1 MLDRAEPT
9 LAEAGKGKLAPKKGM
24 SRQRREA
31 FAAYVFLIPWVLG
44 AIGLTLGPM
53 VASLYLSF
61 TNYDLLGSPA
71 WIGVKNYV
79 NLMSD
84 SRYLHSVQVT
94 LVYVGLSVPLKL
106 AFALLLAVLL
116 NRGLRG
122 VNAYR
127 AIYYVPS
134 LLGGSVAV
142 AILWRQLFASDGVV
156 NRLMNIVG
164 WHDPPSWLTNPHYAL
179 YSLVL
184 LAIWEFG
191 APMIIF
197 LAGLRQIPAELYE
210 AARVDG
216 AGRVAQFLRITLPLL
231 TPMILFNLVL
241 QMIGAFQAFTPAYIV
256 SNGTGGPLDSTLFY
270 TLYLYQ
276 QAFGSLHMGYG
287 SAMAWL
293 LLVVI
298 GAFTGA
304 VFYSS
309 RYWVFYSD
317 RSR

>member
-71 WIGVKNYV
+71 WIGVMNYV

-142 AILWRQLFASDGVV
+142 AILWRQLFASEGVV

-216 AGRVAQFLRITLPLL
+216 AGRVAQFLRITVPLL

>member
-1 MLDRAEPT
+1 
-9 LAEAGKGKLAPKKGM
+9 
-24 SRQRREA
+24 
-31 FAAYVFLIPWVLG
+31 
-44 AIGLTLGPM
+44 
-53 VASLYLSF
+53 
-61 TNYDLLGSPA
+61 
-71 WIGVKNYV
+71 
-79 NLMSD
+79 
-84 SRYLHSVQVT
+84 
-94 LVYVGLSVPLKL
+94 
-106 AFALLLAVLL
+106 
-116 NRGLRG
+116 
-122 VNAYR
+122 
-127 AIYYVPS
+127 
-134 LLGGSVAV
+134 
-142 AILWRQLFASDGVV
+142 
-156 NRLMNIVG
+156 MNIVG

-216 AGRVAQFLRITLPLL
+216 AGRVAQFLRITVPLL

>member
-1 MLDRAEPT
+1 VLDRAEPT

-142 AILWRQLFASDGVV
+142 AILWRQLFASEGVV
-156 NRLMNIVG
+156 NRLMNIAG

-216 AGRVAQFLRITLPLL
+216 ASRVAQFLRITLPLL

-309 RYWVFYSD
+309 KYWVFYSD

>member
-1 MLDRAEPT
+1 MLDQAEPT
-9 LAEAGKGKLAPKKGM
+9 LAEAGKAKLAPKKGM

-71 WIGVKNYV
+71 WIGVMNYV

-142 AILWRQLFASDGVV
+142 AILWRQLFASEGVV

-216 AGRVAQFLRITLPLL
+216 AGRVAQFLRITVPLL

>member
-1 MLDRAEPT
+1 MLDQAELR
-9 LAEAGKGKLAPKKGM
+9 LADTGNMKSAPRTGM
-24 SRQRREA
+24 SRKRREA
-31 FAAYVFLIPWVLG
+31 FAAYVFLIPWLLG
-44 AIGLTLGPM
+44 AIGLTIGPM
-53 VASLYLSF
+53 AASLYLSF
-61 TNYDLLGSPA
+61 TNYDLLGSPV
-71 WIGVKNYV
+71 WIGMKNYAD
-79 NLMSD
+79 LMSD
-84 SRYLHSVQVT
+84 PRYLHSIQVT
-94 LVYVGLSVPLKL
+94 LVYVALSVPLKL

-116 NRGLRG
+116 NRGVRG

-134 LLGGSVAV
+134 LLGGSVAI
-142 AILWRQLFASDGVV
+142 AILWRQLFATEGVV
-156 NRLMNIVG
+156 NKVLNIVG
-164 WHDPPSWLTNPHYAL
+164 WQHPPSWLTNPHFSL
-179 YSLVL
+179 YTLVL

-197 LAGLRQIPAELYE
+197 LAGLRQIPADLYE

-216 AGRVAQFLRITLPLL
+216 AGTVAQFLRITIPLL

-241 QMIGAFQAFTPAYIV
+241 QIIGAFQAFTPAYII
-256 SNGTGGPLDSTLFY
+256 SNGSGGPLDSTLFY

-276 QAFGSLHMGYG
+276 QEFGSLHMGYG

-309 RYWVFYSD
+309 KYWVFYSD